1 MRRLPLGSCTQRMDL
16 EAPWVSSPRV
26 PAWDLGRW
34 QIPQWALKRKL
45 HSGPGKTYSFSHLA
59 TGLLWRQGRKWC
71 FTVCPAV
78 CSFLCWRL
86 VECLGDQNSTL
97 SSLSAV
103 ILALGFSRKP
113 FSNCLNDLKYPGG
126 DALQLTAAPGPLPAL
141 LKSTNEIDLLSTAVS
156 LHARSRAY
164 SSFLSSFLGMY
175 TLPRGRKNV

>member
-97 SSLSAV
+97 SSLCSDPSSWLLQEA
-103 ILALGFSRKP
+103 ILKLSSHQVAKVLEFQLHHHP
-113 FSNCLNDLKYPGG
+113 FQRNPR
-126 DALQLTAAPGPLPAL
+126 A
-141 LKSTNEIDLLSTAVS
+141 DLLQDWKVG
-156 LHARSRAY
+156 
-164 SSFLSSFLGMY
+164 SF
-175 TLPRGRKNV
+175 

>member
-1 MRRLPLGSCTQRMDL
+1 MDL
-16 EAPWVSSPRV
+16 ERPIHFLIWQQGCCEDRAESGVSLCALLFV
-26 PAWDLGRW
+26 PFSVEGLWSALGIR
-34 QIPQWALKRKL
+34 IPL
-45 HSGPGKTYSFSHLA
+45 
-59 TGLLWRQGRKWC
+59 
-71 FTVCPAV
+71 CP
-78 CSFLCWRL
+78 
-86 VECLGDQNSTL
+86 
-97 SSLSAV
+97 LSAV